1 MMAGDETKGTA
12 RSQILWDWRIDI
24 RTTEFFLME
33 LLNLL
38 TVLKESSELCCQK
51 IILGD
56 QKKTR
61 TGKRTKVLCWSSSKV
76 IMVDMLIVRF
86 RIHSESITEQICCWF
101 GCEMLD
107 KEQI

>member
-56 QKKTR
+56 KK
-61 TGKRTKVLCWSSSKV
+61 KREQENELRCYAGQA
-76 IMVDMLIVRF
+76 VR
-86 RIHSESITEQICCWF
+86 
-101 GCEMLD
+101 
-107 KEQI
+107 